1 MQKSRVLRRR
11 GSMLGLLLGG
21 GSAAASGLI
30 GLVGLGCQWA
40 WGASGL
46 GVPVGRGASGL
57 GVPVGLGCQ
66 RIRLERFTRILYGPF
81 IDFGR
86 FGTCEPLQ
94 RTSFDGRVCGLGRL
108 LDWAER
114 ITR

>member
-46 GVPVGRGASGL
+46 GVPKDS
-57 GVPVGLGCQ
+57 
-66 RIRLERFTRILYGPF
+66 
-81 IDFGR
+81 
-86 FGTCEPLQ
+86 
-94 RTSFDGRVCGLGRL
+94 S
-108 LDWAER
+108 
-114 ITR
+114 

>member
-11 GSMLGLLLGG
+11 GSILGLLLGG

-46 GVPVGRGASGL
+46 GVPKDS
-57 GVPVGLGCQ
+57 
-66 RIRLERFTRILYGPF
+66 
-81 IDFGR
+81 
-86 FGTCEPLQ
+86 
-94 RTSFDGRVCGLGRL
+94 S
-108 LDWAER
+108 
-114 ITR
+114 

>member
-11 GSMLGLLLGG
+11 GSILGLLLGG

-40 WGASGL
+40 W
-46 GVPVGRGASGL
+46 GASGL

>member
-11 GSMLGLLLGG
+11 GSMMGLLLGG

-40 WGASGL
+40 W
-46 GVPVGRGASGL
+46 GASGL